1 MPNLPIPEMSF
12 LGVMIL
18 VFGWIT
24 RNQGIES
31 GLFSF
36 LMAGWIID
44 MLGGLARTF
53 SGLPWLW

>member
-1 MPNLPIPEMSF
+1 MSF